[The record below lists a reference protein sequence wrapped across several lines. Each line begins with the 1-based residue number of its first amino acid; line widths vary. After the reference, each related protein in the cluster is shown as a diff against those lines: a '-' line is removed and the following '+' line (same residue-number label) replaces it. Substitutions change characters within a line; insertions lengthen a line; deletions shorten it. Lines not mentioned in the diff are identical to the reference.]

1 MFDTITTALI
11 ISTLSALAM
20 AVFAIG
26 YLSRLKKR
34 LSQLGMRV
42 LESEDIGKIKESASK
57 AESYESRMAGCE
69 HRAEENQN
77 KLAVHETKL
86 SELADKL
93 GESEQK
99 MASLKVRFDEL
110 STRLES
116 VEQMANKN
124 EDGLAQTV
132 PNIKALAD
140 EIQSIKKFQTATE
153 KTHSLIQAAFDDM
166 QVAAPS
172 EVDPGTMPEAATP
185 EAAKPEEDSQGPEEW
200 QEVTKDQ
207 KVSGSHRWKF

>member
-26 YLSRLKKR
+26 SLSRLKKR

-42 LESEDIGKIKESASK
+42 LESEDIGKIKEAASK
-57 AESYESRMAGCE
+57 AESYESRMTGCE
-69 HRAEENQN
+69 HRADESQNQ
-77 KLAVHETKL
+77 LAEHKTKL

-93 GESEQK
+93 ATSEQK
-99 MASLKVRFDEL
+99 MASFNVRFDEL
-110 STRLES
+110 SARLES

-132 PNIKALAD
+132 PNIKGLAD

-153 KTHSLIQAAFDDM
+153 KIHSLIQAAFDDL
-166 QVAAPS
+166 QVAAPP
-172 EVDPGTMPEAATP
+172 EEGPGTMTEAV
-185 EAAKPEEDSQGPEEW
+185 KPEEASQGPEEW
-200 QEVTKDQ
+200 QEETKDQ
-207 KVSGSHRWKF
+207 KMSGSHRWKF